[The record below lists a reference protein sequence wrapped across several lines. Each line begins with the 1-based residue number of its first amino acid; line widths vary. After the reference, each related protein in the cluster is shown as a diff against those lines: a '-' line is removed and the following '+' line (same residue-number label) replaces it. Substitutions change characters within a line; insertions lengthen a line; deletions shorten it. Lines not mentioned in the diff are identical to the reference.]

1 MVVGVLNND
10 TMKEKIKDIAVM
22 SYILALPI
30 LPVLCFILH
39 KQSMQIEKQRIEL
52 WHSHNRERI
61 YASRS
66 LFKKDLLSYYERKD
80 SIVIEALKHNK
91 ELDTLEYF
99 NIDEEIDNF
108 FQKEDR
114 NHSLIYKK

>member
-1 MVVGVLNND
+1 
-10 TMKEKIKDIAVM
+10 MKEKIKDIAVM

-39 KQSMQIEKQRIEL
+39 KQSMEIEKQRIEL

-66 LFKKDLLSYYERKD
+66 LFKKDVLSYYERKD
-80 SIVIEALKHNK
+80 SIVMEALKNDK
-91 ELDTLEYF
+91 ELDSLEYF
-99 NIDEEIDNF
+99 NIDKELDKF
-108 FQKEDR
+108 FDKEDR
-114 NHSLIYKK
+114 SHSLIYKR